1 MTGAVRRLETPF
13 LARLLAGMVRWARR
27 ILWIVAL
34 VGGAIL
40 ILEGIHLHQLLAG
53 IHPWLA
59 RGVTGAL
66 LALLVAFVTWIGI
79 RWWRLPRVVEPPELP
94 PPAEWSPRHRRRYL
108 GFVRRWLARQEGN
121 PALEEDARA
130 RVPATLDRIEAI
142 AGGEHDDEALVAA
155 VEAEIDRLLEP
166 LDRRARAEVWQA
178 ASQVALLTAVNPSAL
193 VDALITLVRNLEL
206 VARVATLYYG
216 RPGPL
221 GTFRVVR
228 DVLASAV
235 TAGLVDRLAD
245 SAGSALAEVA
255 GNWTARLA
263 GPVGQ
268 GLVNGLLTVRLGDV
282 AVLRCRSLRSR
293 RVGIKPWTPTMWREA
308 ARRLA
313 GLVGEELAPGTAA
326 AFRRASGALGSGG
339 RGVLRG
345 LARLFLGLRD
355 ALATPPPPPPGDD
368 AGTR

>member
-1 MTGAVRRLETPF
+1 MSAPMHRLETPF
-13 LARLLAGMVRWARR
+13 LARLLAGTVRWARR
-27 ILWIVAL
+27 LFWTVL
-34 VGGAIL
+34 VVGTAVL
-40 ILEGIHLHQLLAG
+40 VLEAIHLHQLLAG
-53 IHPWLA
+53 LHPWLA
-59 RGVTGAL
+59 WAVTGML
-66 LALLVAFVTWIGI
+66 LALVAGFIGWIAW
-79 RWWRLPRVVEPPELP
+79 RWWKLPRVIEPPELP
-94 PPAEWSPRHRRRYL
+94 PPADWAPRHRRRYL
-108 GFVRRWLARQEGN
+108 GFVRRWLARQEAN
-121 PALEEDARA
+121 PALEETARGK
-130 RVPATLDRIEAI
+130 VPAVLERIEAI
-142 AGGEHDDEALVAA
+142 AAGEHDDEALVRV

-166 LDRRARAEVWQA
+166 LDRKARAEVWQA

-193 VDALITLVRNLEL
+193 VDALVTLVRNLEL
-206 VARVATLYYG
+206 MARVATLYYG

-235 TAGLVDRLAD
+235 TAGLVDRIAD

-293 RVGIKPWTPTMWREA
+293 RVGIRPWTPTMWREA

-313 GLVGEELAPGTAA
+313 GLVGEELAPGTAR
-326 AFRRASGALGSGG
+326 AFRRASGVLGAGG
-339 RGVLRG
+339 RGMLRG

-355 ALATPPPPPPGDD
+355 ALASDEPGS
-368 AGTR
+368 

>member
-1 MTGAVRRLETPF
+1 MTAPVHRLETPF
-13 LARLLAGMVRWARR
+13 LARLLAGVFRWTRR
-27 ILWIVAL
+27 VAWAFLL
-34 VGGAIL
+34 VATAVL
-40 ILEGIHLHQLLAG
+40 VLEAIHLHQLLAG

-59 RGVTGAL
+59 WGVTGLLVTL
-66 LALLVAFVTWIGI
+66 LAGFAGWIGW
-79 RWWRLPRVVEPPELP
+79 RWWRLPRVIEPPDLP
-94 PPAEWSPRHRRRYL
+94 PPAGWTPRQRRRYL
-108 GFVRRWLARQEGN
+108 GFVRRWLARQEAN
-121 PALEEDARA
+121 PALDEAARR
-130 RVPATLDRIEAI
+130 RVPAVLARIEAI
-142 AGGEHDDEALVAA
+142 AGGEHDDEALVRA
-155 VEAEIDRLLEP
+155 VETEIDRLLEP
-166 LDRRARAEVWQA
+166 LDRKARAEVWQA

-193 VDALITLVRNLEL
+193 VDALVTLVRNLEL
-206 VARVATLYYG
+206 MARVATLYYG

-235 TAGLVDRLAD
+235 TAGIVDRIAD
-245 SAGSALAEVA
+245 SAGGALAEVA

-293 RVGIKPWTPTMWREA
+293 RVGIRPWTPTMWREA

-313 GLVGEELAPGTAA
+313 GLVGEELAPGTAR
-326 AFRRASGALGSGG
+326 AFRRASGALGAGG
-339 RGVLRG
+339 RGVVRG

-355 ALATPPPPPPGDD
+355 ALARGEEAPREPGATDP
-368 AGTR
+368 

>member
-1 MTGAVRRLETPF
+1 MSAPVHRLETPF
-13 LARLLAGMVRWARR
+13 LARLLAGTVRWTRR
-27 ILWIVAL
+27 ISWTVLIV
-34 VGGAIL
+34 GTAIL
-40 ILEGIHLHQLLAG
+40 VLEGIHLHQLLAG

-59 RGVTGAL
+59 WAVTGAL
-66 LALLVAFVTWIGI
+66 LALVTGFVGWIAW
-79 RWWRLPRVVEPPELP
+79 RWWNLPRVVDPPELP

-108 GFVRRWLARQEGN
+108 GFVRRWLARQEAN
-121 PALEEDARA
+121 PALDEATRGK
-130 RVPATLDRIEAI
+130 VPAVLERVEAI
-142 AGGEHDDEALVAA
+142 AAGEHDDEALVRA
-155 VEAEIDRLLEP
+155 VEAEIDRLLER
-166 LDRRARAEVWQA
+166 LDRKARAEVWQA

-193 VDALITLVRNLEL
+193 VDALVTLVRNLEL
-206 VARVATLYYG
+206 MARVATLYYG

-235 TAGLVDRLAD
+235 TAGLVDRIAD

-293 RVGIKPWTPTMWREA
+293 RVGIRPWTPTMWREA

-313 GLVGEELAPGTAA
+313 GLVGEELAPGTAR
-326 AFRRASGALGSGG
+326 AFRRASGALGAGG

-345 LARLFLGLRD
+345 LARLFLGMRD
-355 ALATPPPPPPGDD
+355 ALASPDDPPPAP
-368 AGTR
+368 

>member
-1 MTGAVRRLETPF
+1 MSAPVHRLETPF
-13 LARLLAGMVRWARR
+13 LARLLAGTVRWTRR
-27 ILWIVAL
+27 ISWTVLIV
-34 VGGAIL
+34 GTAIL
-40 ILEGIHLHQLLAG
+40 VLEGIHLHQLLAG

-59 RGVTGAL
+59 WAVTGAL
-66 LALLVAFVTWIGI
+66 LALVTGFVGWIAW
-79 RWWRLPRVVEPPELP
+79 RWWNLPRVVDPPELP

-108 GFVRRWLARQEGN
+108 GFVRRWLARQEAN
-121 PALEEDARA
+121 PALDETTRGK
-130 RVPATLDRIEAI
+130 VPAVLERVEAI
-142 AGGEHDDEALVAA
+142 AAGEHDDEALVRA
-155 VEAEIDRLLEP
+155 VEAEIDRLLER
-166 LDRRARAEVWQA
+166 LDRKARAEVWQA

-193 VDALITLVRNLEL
+193 VDALVTLVRNLEL
-206 VARVATLYYG
+206 MARVATLYYG

-235 TAGLVDRLAD
+235 TAGLVDRIAD

-293 RVGIKPWTPTMWREA
+293 RVGIRPWTPTMWREA

-313 GLVGEELAPGTAA
+313 GLVGEELAPGTAR
-326 AFRRASGALGSGG
+326 AFRRASGALGAGG

-345 LARLFLGLRD
+345 LARLFLGMRD
-355 ALATPPPPPPGDD
+355 ALASPDNPPPAP
-368 AGTR
+368 

>member
-1 MTGAVRRLETPF
+1 MSAPVHRLETPF
-13 LARLLAGMVRWARR
+13 LARLLTGVVRWARR
-27 ILWIVAL
+27 IFWAVL
-34 VGGAIL
+34 VVGTAVL
-40 ILEGIHLHQLLAG
+40 VLEAIHLHQLLAG
-53 IHPWLA
+53 VHPWLA
-59 RGVTGAL
+59 WAVTGT
-66 LALLVAFVTWIGI
+66 LLVLVGAFIAWIAW
-79 RWWRLPRVVEPPELP
+79 RWWKLPRVIEPPELP
-94 PPAEWSPRHRRRYL
+94 PPADWSPRHRRRYL
-108 GFVRRWLARQEGN
+108 GFVRRWLARQEAN
-121 PALEEDARA
+121 PALDETTRGK
-130 RVPATLDRIEAI
+130 VPAVLARIEAI
-142 AGGEHDDEALVAA
+142 AAGEHDDEALVRT

-166 LDRRARAEVWQA
+166 LDRKARAEVWQA

-193 VDALITLVRNLEL
+193 VDALVTLVRNLEL
-206 VARVATLYYG
+206 MARVATLYYG

-235 TAGLVDRLAD
+235 TAGLVDRIAD

-293 RVGIKPWTPTMWREA
+293 RVGIRPWTPTMWREA

-313 GLVGEELAPGTAA
+313 GLVGEELAPGTAR
-326 AFRRASGALGSGG
+326 AFRRASGALGAGG

-355 ALATPPPPPPGDD
+355 ALASTDDPPP
-368 AGTR
+368 AS